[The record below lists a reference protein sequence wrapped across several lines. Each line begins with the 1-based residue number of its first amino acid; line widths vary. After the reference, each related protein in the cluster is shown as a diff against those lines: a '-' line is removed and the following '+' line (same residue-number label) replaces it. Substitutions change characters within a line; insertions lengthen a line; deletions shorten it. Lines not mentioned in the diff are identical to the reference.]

1 MINTLESSKVVYE
14 NVCYNLLLHSINY
27 LSEIQ
32 ILPQTLSSISDRVNE
47 ANIIYLK
54 ENVSEE
60 IKIEEESKEKL
71 LTILKKIQSSKS
83 KSNRTTKARLINTLR
98 NTNIVSLKNTEHNN
112 SINYE
117 KFREL
122 NNLNFV
128 ELLTRFKMIGLYYL
142 LNPIYKCVD
151 SLDRLFSE
159 GQVKDISDYLEL
171 ICKYLKL
178 NSKKTNEKI
187 LYNHFNDANEDN
199 KIVKIKLL

>member
-14 NVCYNLLLHSINY
+14 NLCYNLLLHSINY

-32 ILPQTLSSISDRVNE
+32 ILPQTLSSISKRVNE

-187 LYNHFNDANEDN
+187 LYNHFNNANEDN